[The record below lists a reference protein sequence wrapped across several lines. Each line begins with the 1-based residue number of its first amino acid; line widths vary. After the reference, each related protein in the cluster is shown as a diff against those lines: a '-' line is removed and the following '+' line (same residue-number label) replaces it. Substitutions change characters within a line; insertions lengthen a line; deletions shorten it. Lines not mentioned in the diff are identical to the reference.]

1 MASGQRKLA
10 VWLARDIVMFTPSL
24 ETPEADA
31 AAPEEGAA
39 GLVLSLAFWLSL
51 VVAAGLFAMGT
62 LSPKVVTG
70 WRHAA
75 ELERQ
80 TARVSA
86 LAGEVER
93 LEREAHALE
102 SDPDY
107 LAARARQD
115 LGLKPEG
122 TRLIKVLGD
131 APLASVVEEPVEP
144 VESPAPFLIWVQR
157 VAGDSLLRARM
168 LTVAAA
174 LVLFGFAFL
183 HERRRVAG

>member
-1 MASGQRKLA
+1 MLASS
-10 VWLARDIVMFTPSL
+10 P
-24 ETPEADA
+24 ETSNEDA
-31 AAPEEGAA
+31 AAPKDGAA

-51 VVAAGLFAMGT
+51 IVAAGLFAMGT
-62 LSPKVVTG
+62 LSPKVVAG
-70 WRHAA
+70 WRHAG

-80 TARVSA
+80 MARVSA
-86 LAGEVER
+86 LAEQVER
-93 LEREAHALE
+93 LENEAHALE

-131 APLASVVEEPVEP
+131 APLAATVEEAVDPAEPPAASLKWVE
-144 VESPAPFLIWVQR
+144 R

-168 LTVAAA
+168 LTIAAA

-183 HERRRVAG
+183 HERRPVAG